1 MSSFS
6 SILCSSEQKLYSC
19 SHKLHPPWYRSH
31 CLPSSSPS
39 SNFLV
44 SCKPSPFLGELPR
57 TIPMMIKVLKK
68 TILKLAYFFTFF
80 SNKVLCE
87 FGDFFDFTNFKS
99 FYFVELGIEP
109 RDPGM
114 LGQHSVM
121 ELHSQPSVFLP
132 NVRQDLTKL
141 SWLPLN

>member
-1 MSSFS
+1 MSSLS

-44 SCKPSPFLGELPR
+44 SCKPSPFIGELPR
-57 TIPMMIKVLKK
+57 TIPMMTKVLKK
-68 TILKLAYFFTFF
+68 TILKLAYFLHSSLIKFYVNLEIFL
-80 SNKVLCE
+80 N
-87 FGDFFDFTNFKS
+87 FTNFKS

-121 ELHSQPSVFLP
+121 ELHSQPSVFLS